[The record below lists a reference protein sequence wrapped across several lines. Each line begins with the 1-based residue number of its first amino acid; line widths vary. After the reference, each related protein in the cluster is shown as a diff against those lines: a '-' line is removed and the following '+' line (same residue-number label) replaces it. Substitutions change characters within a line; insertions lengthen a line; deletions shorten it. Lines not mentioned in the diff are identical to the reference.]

1 MGAKTSLLWS
11 FKSQHGM
18 DSLKMKK
25 LSRAQKKGK
34 KIKKKYPA
42 LLLVSAVV

>member
-25 LSRAQKKGK
+25 LSRAQKKKEK
-34 KIKKKYPA
+34 KEKKNI
-42 LLLVSAVV
+42 LLYC